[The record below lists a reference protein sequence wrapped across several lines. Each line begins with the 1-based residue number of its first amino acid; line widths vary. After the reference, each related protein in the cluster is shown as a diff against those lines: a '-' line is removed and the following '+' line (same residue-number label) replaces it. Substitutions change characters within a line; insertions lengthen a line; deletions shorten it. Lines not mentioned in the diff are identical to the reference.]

1 MNTGVLNGGP
11 GENRTHDLG
20 IKSPLL
26 CQLSYRPHRESSGG
40 RDMVGRLEPR
50 SCAGWSR
57 HIRGFPPRRRILRPL
72 PRRRDP
78 TPAVGVLEL
87 PTTGRQ
93 LHTAL
98 LSGPVDSQ
106 EMTEQPRT
114 LVAGGGSWGT
124 ALAALLS
131 RQGVPTVLWAR
142 EEEVVDGINEHE
154 ENPLFLAGVPL
165 PVSLRATSD
174 LDRALAGADV
184 VINAIPTQF
193 IRSVFASR
201 AGLLTGA
208 SLLISVSK
216 GVEVGTLLTPSEVF
230 EDMAPGPLTEGLV
243 ALSGPSFADEVARGT
258 PTAVVVASRVPDN
271 ARRARDLVSSETF
284 RAYSSDDLIGV
295 EMGGALKNVM
305 AIAAGIADGL
315 GTGHNTR
322 AAVITRGLA
331 ELARLGVAK
340 GGHPLTFAG
349 LSGIGDL
356 VLTCTGDL
364 SRNRRVGFEIGRGR
378 TLEEVTAETN
388 TVAEGV
394 KTTLAARD
402 LAQRLGGEM
411 PITEQV
417 YLTLYEDKDPR
428 QVMMDLMTRQLR
440 DER

>member
-1 MNTGVLNGGP
+1 
-11 GENRTHDLG
+11 
-20 IKSPLL
+20 
-26 CQLSYRPHRESSGG
+26 
-40 RDMVGRLEPR
+40 
-50 SCAGWSR
+50 
-57 HIRGFPPRRRILRPL
+57 
-72 PRRRDP
+72 
-78 TPAVGVLEL
+78 
-87 PTTGRQ
+87 
-93 LHTAL
+93 
-98 LSGPVDSQ
+98 
-106 EMTEQPRT
+106 MTEQPRT

-165 PVSLRATSD
+165 PASLRATSD
-174 LDRALAGADV
+174 LDQALAGADV

-201 AGLLTGA
+201 ADFLTGA

-230 EDMAPGPLTEGLV
+230 EDIAPCPVTEGLV
-243 ALSGPSFADEVARGT
+243 ALSGPSFANEVARGT

-315 GTGHNTR
+315 GTGLNTR

-378 TLEEVTAETN
+378 TLEEITAETN

-402 LAQRLGGEM
+402 LAQRLGVEM

-440 DER
+440 DEREDS